1 MRAARV
7 AADDQRLAVFQAAD
21 NLGSM
26 TAALGAELRRL
37 RRLRRFGLWRLT
49 VMDHNVIY
57 SRNVVAKTDQPTDFP
72 LTGG

>member
-26 TAALGAELRRL
+26 TAALGAELWG
-37 RRLRRFGLWRLT
+37 LRRFGLWKLT

-57 SRNVVAKTDQPTDFP
+57 SRNVVAKTEQPTDSQ
-72 LTGG
+72 LTGR